1 MTLNEQWLK
10 KHKRIYYHGFEKNY
24 DDALRNFKNEFYLT
38 TKIDYAI
45 CYAQRGGKITS
56 YTLNENVNIFN
67 MRDKHDEGN
76 FRKYC
81 QKKYASKFEV
91 YRFFER

>member
-45 CYAQRGGKITS
+45 SYAQRGGRIT
-56 YTLNENVNIFN
+56 FN
-67 MRDKHDEGN
+67 LDPSSN
-76 FRKYC
+76 L
-81 QKKYASKFEV
+81 ASTIG
-91 YRFFER
+91 